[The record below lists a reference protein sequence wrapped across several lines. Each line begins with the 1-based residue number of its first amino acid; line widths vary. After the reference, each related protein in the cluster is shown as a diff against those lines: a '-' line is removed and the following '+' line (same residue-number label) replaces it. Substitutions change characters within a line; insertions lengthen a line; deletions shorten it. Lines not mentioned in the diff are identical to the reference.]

1 MQAEFRAPRRRT
13 RVQEEYVAP
22 LPVSRSPGERSH
34 FRAELLNQHVLVRHP
49 DHIQSIYNQGYFG
62 KGVLSRARPD
72 HSISYQWEQYEGLFL
87 PVISRSRY
95 EELLRWA
102 GSALSAQG
110 LDEDAVNQTLLSLS
124 RPVEMEDVRKEMSRG
139 EEAGPNGGACPRA
152 KRSGSGVGPKAK
164 RSCRLDRQ
172 NHNSD
177 PDSDQNHDHDSDPDP
192 NPSSDPDPSSD
203 QNLEPDPDASSD
215 QNLDPDASSDQNLD
229 PDPDA
234 SSDQELDP
242 YPDLSSDQ
250 EVDPDLNSDSDSDV
264 DPLVPGP
271 GFVLVVSDSEVCG
284 GVREVR
290 RTPFSLTE
298 YLQLSLEEAFF
309 LVYSLG
315 CLSVYLKQEPL
326 SIIQLWRR
334 FRSLRPDFVSS
345 FAAYQH
351 CRSRGWVPK
360 VGGGAKYGVD
370 LMLYRKGPPFYHA
383 SYSVVIERTDDT
395 FRGSALRPFSWRSLA
410 ALSRITSNVSKELML
425 CYIIYPANLSEA
437 ELDSP
442 VCLGRLKVQ
451 EVIVNRWVS
460 SKERAEQD
468 DV

>member
-1 MQAEFRAPRRRT
+1 MQAEFKAPRRRR
-13 RVQEEYVAP
+13 RVYEELQAP
-22 LPVSRSPGERSH
+22 LPVSSRPEDSTDY
-34 FRAELLNQHVLVRHP
+34 RAELLNQHVVVCHQ
-49 DHIQSIYNQGYFG
+49 DHIQKIYSQGYFG

-72 HSISYQWEQYEGLFL
+72 YSISDQWEQHEGLSL
-87 PVISRSRY
+87 PVISQSRY

-110 LDEDAVNQTLLSLS
+110 LDEDAVNQTLLSIS
-124 RPVEMEDVRKEMSRG
+124 QPVEMEDVRSEMRG
-139 EEAGPNGGACPRA
+139 GGEPGPNGGACPHT
-152 KRSGSGVGPKAK
+152 KRPWPGSGVEPEAK
-164 RSCRLDRQ
+164 KSCRLGPQ
-172 NHNSD
+172 NH
-177 PDSDQNHDHDSDPDP
+177 
-192 NPSSDPDPSSD
+192 DPDPSSD
-203 QNLEPDPDASSD
+203 QDPD
-215 QNLDPDASSDQNLD
+215 LD
-229 PDPDA
+229 PDP
-234 SSDQELDP
+234 SSDQD
-242 YPDLSSDQ
+242 S
-250 EVDPDLNSDSDSDV
+250 DLNSDSDSDPAPAP

-284 GVREVR
+284 AVREVR

-315 CLSVYLKQEPL
+315 CLSVYQNQEPL
-326 SIIQLWRR
+326 SIIQLWRT

-351 CRSRGWVPK
+351 CRSSGWVPK
-360 VGGGAKYGVD
+360 EGGGAKYGVD

-383 SYSVVIERTDDT
+383 SYSVVIERTDDA

-425 CYIIYPANLSEA
+425 CYVIHPADLSEA

-442 VCLGRLKVQ
+442 VCLSRLKVQ
-451 EVIVNRWVS
+451 KVIVSRWVS
-460 SKERAEQD
+460 SRERAEQED
-468 DV
+468 I

>member
-102 GSALSAQG
+102 GSTLSAQG

-124 RPVEMEDVRKEMSRG
+124 QPVEMEDVRREMSRG

-152 KRSGSGVGPKAK
+152 KRSGSGVDPKAK

-177 PDSDQNHDHDSDPDP
+177 PGSDQNHDHDSDPDP
-192 NPSSDPDPSSD
+192 G
-203 QNLEPDPDASSD
+203 ASSD
-215 QNLDPDASSDQNLD
+215 QNLDP
-229 PDPDA
+229 
-234 SSDQELDP
+234 
-242 YPDLSSDQ
+242 
-250 EVDPDLNSDSDSDV
+250 DSDV